1 MQSLSFL
8 IPRSPAYFFYAIGL
22 AAAVFGAAALI
33 VWHSGATPF
42 YAIQRVPYG
51 TSVGLLLYGI
61 AVVALGLRRY
71 ALASVFGS
79 ALIAL
84 AGARLIEYFSKTNLE
99 LKFFFSHYGVASEP
113 HRTGALTALSF
124 VLLGTALITLA
135 RKNRG
140 KPAFIAVSLIATA
153 VLAISLTTLVGSM
166 SEHYG
171 AYDWLQFDRLQ
182 IPTALL
188 LLVLSA
194 SLIGFVFLAQ
204 EEHGISITRWAPLAV
219 GFGIFVGALHLW
231 QALVVWEARQ
241 IQQDITWA
249 ASGINSNL
257 KSRLKEQADILERLT
272 SRWEIYEPTEQQW
285 HADVRA
291 TLRGSHFAGIAWL
304 DKNLQLRWSS
314 QPANKLVAPAQSNG
328 PSFSEFLKLESGE
341 TGLRIYLP
349 VFYQGVFDGVIVGS
363 LPMRELLREIL
374 LESQPGFSLA
384 LFDGDRLVISL
395 NEGNLALAKRWGVEQ
410 TVALY
415 NAEWTLRVAPAAEY
429 LETSHSR
436 LPETLLIAGLLVA
449 ALLAAAVFFYQ
460 SARAREI
467 ESGIAN
473 RRLARE
479 TEERRQASVALARSE
494 ARLSEIMEQA
504 RDSIISFDSEQKI
517 TRFNRA
523 AENAFGFA
531 AADILGLPISRLLA
545 GALEFTS
552 QQPREMT
559 ANRGDGSF
567 FPAEVSIS
575 KSGAGAELTHTAVL
589 RDISERKKIER
600 ETKEALE
607 YYFRLFTDF
616 PALVRRSD
624 VSGQCD
630 YCNEAWL
637 KYTGRTHEEELGED
651 WMQDIHPDDCGLTFQ
666 TFGRAFNSRAPF
678 EMEYRLRRRDGQY
691 GWVHDFGKPTHDPKG
706 EFTGYLNACYD
717 VSARKQAQFELERS
731 RRQLRALSAHLQTA
745 REEEKVTLARKL
757 HDELGSKLTALKL
770 DLGWL
775 TTKLPQEP
783 AVRNKAAAMGGALD
797 TALNAMRHMWSEL
810 RPSVL
815 DDLGFVA
822 ALKWEVRE
830 FRKLWRI
837 PVLVTVEPENAEAPP
852 EIGLALYRILQEAL
866 ANVALHA
873 RASQV
878 ALSFRAT
885 PDTFLLEVRDD
896 GVGVDEN
903 LIFAVDSGGY
913 GLSAMFERARAL
925 NGKVTVK
932 GAPGHGTAV
941 TAVIPRPVP
950 KVAA

>member
-1 MQSLSFL
+1 MQSLSIL

-22 AAAVFGAAALI
+22 AAAVFGAAALT

-42 YAIQRVPYG
+42 YSIQRVPYG

-61 AVVALGLRRY
+61 AVVALGLRRN

-84 AGARLIEYFSKTNLE
+84 AGLRLIEYFSQSNLE
-99 LKFFFSHYGVASEP
+99 LKIFFSHYGVASEP
-113 HRTGALTALSF
+113 HRTGVLTALSF

-140 KPAFIAVSLIATA
+140 KPALIAVSLIATA

-194 SLIGFVFLAQ
+194 SLIALAFFAQ
-204 EEHGISITRWAPLAV
+204 EEHGISITRWAPVAV

-241 IQQDITWA
+241 IQQDISRA
-249 ASGINSNL
+249 ASGAGSYL
-257 KSRLKEQADILERLT
+257 RSSVEEQVRILERLA

-285 HADVRA
+285 HADARK
-291 TLRGSHFAGIAWL
+291 TLPGSYFTGVAWF
-304 DKNLQLRWSS
+304 DKNFQLRWTS
-314 QPANKLVAPAQSNG
+314 QPDNKLGTPPRNDA
-328 PSFSEFLKLESGE
+328 PSFSEFLKLDSGQ
-341 TGLRIYLP
+341 TGLRVHVP
-349 VFYQGVFDGVIVGS
+349 VLYQGVFDGVIVGT
-363 LPMRELLREIL
+363 LPIRGLLRDIL
-374 LESQPGFSLA
+374 LAGQPGFSLA
-384 LFDGDRLVISL
+384 LFDRDKLIISL
-395 NEGNLALAKRWGVEQ
+395 NEENLAFAKRWGFEQ
-410 TVALY
+410 PVALY
-415 NAEWTLRVAPAAEY
+415 NSEWTLRVAPTAEY
-429 LETSHSR
+429 LEASHHR
-436 LPETLLIAGLLVA
+436 LPEALLISGLLVA
-449 ALLAAAVFFYQ
+449 ALLASAVFFYQ
-460 SARAREI
+460 SARSREI

-494 ARLSEIMEQA
+494 TRLSEIMEQA

-523 AENAFGFA
+523 AEKTFDLA
-531 AADILGLPISRLLA
+531 AADVLGQPISRLLS
-545 GALEFTS
+545 GTS
-552 QQPREMT
+552 MLQAFKLQQPREMT
-559 ANRGDGSF
+559 AARGDGTT
-567 FPAEVSIS
+567 FPAEVSMS
-575 KSGAGAELTHTAVL
+575 QSGPGQELVYTAVL

-616 PALVRRSD
+616 PTLVRRSD

-637 KYTGRTHEEELGED
+637 KYTGRTREEELGEG
-651 WMQDIHPDDCGLTFQ
+651 WLRDIHPDDCGLTFQ
-666 TFGRAFNSRAPF
+666 TFARALNSRAPF

-783 AVRNKAAAMGGALD
+783 AVRNKAAAMSGALD
-797 TALNAMRHMWSEL
+797 TALNAMRRMWSEL

-822 ALKWEVRE
+822 ALKWEARE

-837 PVLVTVEPENAEAPP
+837 PVLVMVEPEDAEAPP

-866 ANVALHA
+866 ANVAVHA

-878 ALSFRAT
+878 ALSFRVT
-885 PDTFLLEVRDD
+885 PDT
-896 GVGVDEN
+896 
-903 LIFAVDSGGY
+903 
-913 GLSAMFERARAL
+913 
-925 NGKVTVK
+925 
-932 GAPGHGTAV
+932 
-941 TAVIPRPVP
+941 
-950 KVAA
+950 